1 MTQNEN
7 LTENIS
13 TPRTRKSNEL
23 SGLNRYNY
31 QNIAMTQNEKC
42 YANVSTPR
50 TQKLNKLSG
59 LNSHY
64 YQNMIVMSN
73 NIETNR
79 PQRGWGNF
87 IEKRPRVMVTKE
99 KMDLKESR
107 ISAKQE
113 QALQTGNKSVQ
124 DGNFERW
131 NITK

>member
-1 MTQNEN
+1 M
-7 LTENIS
+7 S
-13 TPRTRKSNEL
+13 EL

-31 QNIAMTQNEKC
+31 QIIAMTQNEKC

-50 TQKLNKLSG
+50 TRKSNELSG

-79 PQRGWGNF
+79 PQRGWSNF